1 MVDSTMPRDQSV
13 WPSFFAESA
22 VAAEENRLSAIS
34 RARVLTIT
42 FLCLSEVHRF
52 RVTARIEPNWTKNR
66 KLILGNG
73 LTSRFFE
80 REQYEA
86 TGFLSRNF

>member
-1 MVDSTMPRDQSV
+1 M
-13 WPSFFAESA
+13 
-22 VAAEENRLSAIS
+22 SAIS